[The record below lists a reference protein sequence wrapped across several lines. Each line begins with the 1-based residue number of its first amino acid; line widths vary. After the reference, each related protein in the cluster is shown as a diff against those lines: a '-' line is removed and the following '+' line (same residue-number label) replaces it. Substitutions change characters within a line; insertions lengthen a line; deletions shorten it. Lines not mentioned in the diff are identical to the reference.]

1 VFVFLE
7 NKIFLMFLK
16 DVIVEFLTNPSFRL
30 NEIDAEVP
38 DVSDKNV
45 LIEILQQNQRCK
57 DLSLVY

>member
-1 VFVFLE
+1 
-7 NKIFLMFLK
+7 MFLK

-57 DLSLVY
+57 DLLFQLEIVY